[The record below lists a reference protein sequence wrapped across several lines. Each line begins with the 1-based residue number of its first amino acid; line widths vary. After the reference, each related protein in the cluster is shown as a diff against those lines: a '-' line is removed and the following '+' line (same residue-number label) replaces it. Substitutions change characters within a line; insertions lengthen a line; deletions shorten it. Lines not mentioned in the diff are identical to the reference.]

1 MAPVLAVD
9 MGRVVVMVE
18 GMEAA
23 VVVVVAVAAAAAK
36 VEALA
41 MDPAPALDMA
51 TAPAPVVASEMD
63 ATELTSMA
71 RRTTGYSI

>member
-1 MAPVLAVD
+1 VVAVEA
-9 MGRVVVMVE
+9 VVV
-18 GMEAA
+18 G
-23 VVVVVAVAAAAAK
+23 VVVVAAATAM